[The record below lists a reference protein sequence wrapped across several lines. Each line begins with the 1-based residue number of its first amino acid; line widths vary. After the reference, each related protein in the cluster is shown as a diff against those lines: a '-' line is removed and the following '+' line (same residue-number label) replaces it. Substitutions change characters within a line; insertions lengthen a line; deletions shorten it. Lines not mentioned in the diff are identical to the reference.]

1 MSKKLAITLA
11 FVAVGFGLMVNSANA
26 ATHRHRHH
34 QQHHHHFHHYYKGHH
49 QHHKAHQHGVFHS
62 PKVSEATRDHVKNMI
77 AAEAGSYG
85 VPKWFALKIA
95 RVESNYNPLVTGA
108 VGEIGVFQLKCQT
121 ARGIGYH
128 GACSGL
134 YDASTNV
141 RYGLRYLSMA
151 VKSSRGNLRLAAS
164 KHNGGLGRKSLVPSY
179 VAMIF

>member
-1 MSKKLAITLA
+1 MSKKLAISLA
-11 FVAVGFGLMVNSANA
+11 LVAVSLGVMVNSVNA
-26 ATHRHRHH
+26 ATHRHHHHRYQHHTARHH
-34 QQHHHHFHHYYKGHH
+34 
-49 QHHKAHQHGVFHS
+49 GVSHS

-77 AAEAGSYG
+77 AAQAGSYG

-108 VGEIGVFQLKCQT
+108 AGEIGVFQLKCQT

-134 YDASTNV
+134 YNASTNIQ
-141 RYGLRYLSMA
+141 YGLRYLSMA

-164 KHNGGLGRKSLVPSY
+164 KHNGGLGRKSLVRSY